1 MTQFKKD
8 EILYERAKKVL
19 PGGASRNQV
28 LRQPHPVYA
37 ASASGSYLTDVNG
50 KQYIDFSAN
59 IGSLIHGHAHPKIVE
74 AVYEQMKKGTAYMVA
89 TEVEVEYAEYMIER
103 IPSFGKLRFLN
114 SGTEA
119 VMHLIKVSRAF
130 TGKSKIAKCEGA
142 YHGTYDV
149 IEVSEKPNPSNW
161 GDKKRPNSV
170 PHTPGVPKGV
180 LDSVIV
186 LPFNDLENTMNI
198 LEAHK
203 NDLACVLIDPM
214 PHRINMEPTSKEY
227 VNTIYEWTRKNGSLL
242 CFDEVITFRVNYS
255 GLQEYY
261 NVKPDLTSLGKI
273 IGGGFPIGAFGGRD
287 DIMEVLDPI
296 GKYYKYPLSGTF
308 SANPISLIAGLTAMK
323 LFDQD
328 AVNNLNAL
336 TDKARSFIQE
346 AINIAQVPVS
356 MSGIGSIIRLH
367 FSDKVPADYR
377 ENYFNE
383 TNQKEAIKKFIDYLY
398 DNGII
403 CVNSLSFFFNTTM
416 TDKEIEILADKVLSA
431 FREVKPYFK

>member
-59 IGSLIHGHAHPKIVE
+59 IGSLIHGHAHPKIIE
-74 AVYEQMKKGTAYMVA
+74 AAYEQMKKGTAYMVA
-89 TEVEVEYAEYMIER
+89 TEVEVEYAEYMINR
-103 IPSFGKLRFLN
+103 IKSFDKIRFLN

-214 PHRINMEPTSKEY
+214 PHRINMEPASKEY

>member
-1 MTQFKKD
+1 
-8 EILYERAKKVL
+8 
-19 PGGASRNQV
+19 
-28 LRQPHPVYA
+28 
-37 ASASGSYLTDVNG
+37 
-50 KQYIDFSAN
+50 
-59 IGSLIHGHAHPKIVE
+59 
-74 AVYEQMKKGTAYMVA
+74 
-89 TEVEVEYAEYMIER
+89 
-103 IPSFGKLRFLN
+103 
-114 SGTEA
+114 
-119 VMHLIKVSRAF
+119 
-130 TGKSKIAKCEGA
+130 
-142 YHGTYDV
+142 
-149 IEVSEKPNPSNW
+149 
-161 GDKKRPNSV
+161 
-170 PHTPGVPKGV
+170 
-180 LDSVIV
+180 
-186 LPFNDLENTMNI
+186 MNI

-214 PHRINMEPTSKEY
+214 PHRINMEPASKEY